1 MYGTVAKTRVK
12 AENRQKLRELFENS
26 TTSREVPGFVTSYM
40 LYENDSDAAW
50 LFAVFQDRAT
60 YDANAGD
67 PAQDAE
73 YQRYSALMEAE
84 PEWHD
89 GEIESF

>member
-1 MYGTVAKTRVK
+1 MYGTVAKTKVK
-12 AENRQKLRELFENS
+12 AENREKLRELFES
-26 TTSREVPGFVTSYM
+26 GRSRREVAGFITSYM
-40 LYENDSDAAW
+40 LYENDSDVAW

-60 YDANAGD
+60 YDKNAGD

-73 YQRYSALMEAE
+73 YRNYRALMEAE

>member
-40 LYENDSDAAW
+40 LYENDSDVAW

-67 PAQDAE
+67 RLRTRSTRGTAPHGGRARVARRRD
-73 YQRYSALMEAE
+73 
-84 PEWHD
+84 
-89 GEIESF
+89 ESF